1 MINRILIC
9 VSSLSR
15 YVHSSK
21 IFDTIYRLLIQTLC
35 NEKQT
40 LTSVSNNGENDRC
53 GLAGSDGF
61 RLLNDIIAYALVE
74 KRIILTTACLII
86 ACEIEL

>member
-1 MINRILIC
+1 MFHYDQDM
-9 VSSLSR
+9 SSN
-15 YVHSSK
+15 
-21 IFDTIYRLLIQTLC
+21 IFDTIFCLLIHTLR

-40 LTSVSNNGENDRC
+40 LTPVSNNGENDPC
-53 GLAGSDGF
+53 LAGSGGF

>member
-1 MINRILIC
+1 MIKIC
-9 VSSLSR
+9 IKIVSN
-15 YVHSSK
+15 
-21 IFDTIYRLLIQTLC
+21 IFDTIFCLLIYTLR

-40 LTSVSNNGENDRC
+40 LTPVSNNGENDRC
-53 GLAGSDGF
+53 LAGSGGF